1 MQKCSAFG
9 RQSHEWLI
17 FLIVRHSTV
26 VGSAY
31 INYMYIHING
41 RMNVIFSFCYSVCF
55 FSALFFIVSLL
66 LLAALTAPTLTM
78 LFGFKLYCKNCGYA
92 MNSWHFFC
100 IRMNRALVPDDTI
113 NVELRLLC
121 KDTEGWS
128 SSTPVSA
135 IFMYKKFFPLPLTGK
150 KKKIFPRKFL
160 PTTTLFMVEYT
171 NNSMRPIK

>member
-78 LFGFKLYCKNCGYA
+78 LFGFKLYCKNGGYA
-92 MNSWHFFC
+92 MNSWHFFLYSDEPC
-100 IRMNRALVPDDTI
+100 SGARRYHQCWVAAVVQGHRGL
-113 NVELRLLC
+113 ELLNSGKCYFYVQKIL
-121 KDTEGWS
+121 S
-128 SSTPVSA
+128 SS
-135 IFMYKKFFPLPLTGK
+135 FEGEKEEDF
-150 KKKIFPRKFL
+150 
-160 PTTTLFMVEYT
+160 
-171 NNSMRPIK
+171 NS